1 MGNGG
6 CAEINGDQHPEPRIQ
21 YPAMSTSIHKVFH
34 LETAHWLPNVPA
46 EHKCRRMQGHSF
58 KVEIHVAGAVG
69 EDSGWIMDF
78 ADLSTAFEP
87 LFEALD
93 HHGLND
99 VAGPRKSDQRES
111 GRLGL
116 GPAEALAS
124 AAQPSRGTRKL
135 HQWMRLPRQALS
147 GS

>member
-34 LETAHWLPNVPA
+34 LEAAHWLPNVPA
-46 EHKCRRMQGHSF
+46 EHKCRRMHGHSF

-93 HHGLND
+93 HHCLND
-99 VAGPRKSDQRES
+99 VEGLENPTSENLAAWIWARLKPRIPLLSRVVVRETCTS
-111 GRLGL
+111 GCDY
-116 GPAEALAS
+116 
-124 AAQPSRGTRKL
+124 RGK
-135 HQWMRLPRQALS
+135 P
-147 GS
+147 